1 MSKTEG
7 LSDSLKEANNEIKK
21 LSWKTSVGMEFS
33 DSDKSDYE
41 NNVKQYVESA
51 QNIIEQKGYEI
62 RLGTSLLFDDSP
74 EKTQLLKNNDYF
86 YKELDGE
93 VSELSGKINDKL
105 QEGIKKGF
113 TPDLQEEV
121 DSLLNQMSEI
131 TDALTESQ
139 TDAKWSFLKTKWS
152 GKDLD
157 ADSFKNLQ
165 KEVQAN
171 VKDLKDGAESAYKE
185 GLANAGAKKK
195 LGYID
200 DKEYQNEVQKYNEA
214 YQNTIDTAD
223 ERGQSFLYNSVM
235 DAYGE
240 KIANNTMSYDDKNA
254 AKELFDEVAKINPT
268 STYGS
273 NASVFGHAFDDD
285 SRAVAGNFI
294 EEFEVSWGLM
304 DETTQEKLNKSA
316 IRLAKQYLKD
326 VKDELENGVNA
337 DIPIQTTTSSVPS
350 LPEIIPG
357 FNTGTSK
364 ATDKDTG
371 KNKVKKHAKGG
382 IFS

>member
-1 MSKTEG
+1 MQCKCRYVFSNRPFSP
-7 LSDSLKEANNEIKK
+7 LSCS
-21 LSWKTSVGMEFS
+21 S
-33 DSDKSDYE
+33 Y
-41 NNVKQYVESA
+41 
-51 QNIIEQKGYEI
+51 
-62 RLGTSLLFDDSP
+62 
-74 EKTQLLKNNDYF
+74 NDYF

-294 EEFEVSWGLM
+294 EEFEVSWVDG
-304 DETTQEKLNKSA
+304 
-316 IRLAKQYLKD
+316 
-326 VKDELENGVNA
+326 
-337 DIPIQTTTSSVPS
+337 
-350 LPEIIPG
+350 
-357 FNTGTSK
+357 
-364 ATDKDTG
+364 
-371 KNKVKKHAKGG
+371 
-382 IFS
+382 